1 MITTNFIIKTKQH
14 ICPSAKYYNL
24 LIMRIKDYI
33 SLNDNEEEFVKNVFV
48 EEHFKKNDVIL
59 KEGDVCKKL
68 YFVANG
74 IVRFSKFDEG
84 EERTFVFRSEGAFFN
99 DLESF
104 LRKSPSI
111 NSITAIEPT
120 TILSITYENLQDFY
134 NELQFGDRF
143 GRIAIENV
151 YTMLLNQLIAFYSET
166 PEQRYVRFAKQH
178 RKLLQRIPQY
188 YIASYIGVTPQAL
201 CRIKKKILNEE
212 SASAFASQLVS
223 FAS

>member
-1 MITTNFIIKTKQH
+1 MSASTN
-14 ICPSAKYYNL
+14 YYDL
-24 LIMRIKDYI
+24 LILRIRENI
-33 SLNDNEEEFVKNVFV
+33 SLNNNEVEFVKNLFI
-48 EEHFKKNDVIL
+48 EEHFKKNEVIL

-68 YFVANG
+68 YFIANG

-84 EERTFVFRSEGAFFN
+84 EERTFVFRSEGSFCN
-99 DLESF
+99 DLGSF

-120 TILSITYENLQDFY
+120 TVFSITYTNLQIFY
-134 NELQFGDRF
+134 NELRFGDRF

-151 YTMLLNQLIAFYSET
+151 YTMLINQLIAFYSET
-166 PEQRYVRFAKQH
+166 PEQRYTRFARH
-178 RKLLQRIPQY
+178 HMKLLQRIPQY

-201 CRIKKKILNEE
+201 CRIKKKLLSEE
-212 SASAFASQLVS
+212 SVSLFDSQLVS